1 VLVLTDATVIDWF
14 MAVRHQAF
22 LSFCYWPCCC
32 Y

>member
-1 VLVLTDATVIDWF
+1 